1 MARAPGKVHI
11 VVYEGLAYGPLLIR
25 CLDASGAAV
34 DLTGYTAHAEI
45 RENASGAV
53 KLDLAPTISDATA
66 GEITISR
73 TDEQTDGAAAGKW
86 KWDLVLENPS
96 GDLIG
101 PIVEGNA
108 SIISPITQP

>member
-11 VVYEGLAYGPLLIR
+11 VVYEGLAYGPLVIR
-25 CLDASGAAV
+25 CLDENGAGV
-34 DLTGYTAHAEI
+34 DLTGFSAHAEV

-66 GEITISR
+66 GEITISL

-86 KWDLVLENPS
+86 KWDLVIENAA